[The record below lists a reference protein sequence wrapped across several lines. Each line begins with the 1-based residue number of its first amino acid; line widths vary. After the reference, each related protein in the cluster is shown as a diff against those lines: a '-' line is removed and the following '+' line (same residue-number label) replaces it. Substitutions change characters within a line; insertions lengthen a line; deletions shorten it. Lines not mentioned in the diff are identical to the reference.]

1 MVEYDN
7 QQFTERILTLYAETL
22 RQRLPRV
29 KFMFDDDSGAVRDA
43 ISQKVYRLVRE
54 YTKSELSFSL
64 DDYMRGDGSMDHEML
79 ARAVADGL
87 SVPVIDAVED
97 DLKPEDDDPL
107 KRIGTG
113 QLWVLHKT
121 IPLSFTLGAARAHLA
136 QEGKI
141 GLFGQTWYDQKT
153 LKNMFTAKTEWG
165 LARSGE
171 IKKEPL
177 DIDALKR
184 GESPL

>member
-1 MVEYDN
+1 MAEYDN

-113 QLWVLHKT
+113 NSGCC
-121 IPLSFTLGAARAHLA
+121 IRRFRYRSRSEPR
-136 QEGKI
+136 EP
-141 GLFGQTWYDQKT
+141 TWRRK
-153 LKNMFTAKTEWG
+153 AK
-165 LARSGE
+165 SGCSGR
-171 IKKEPL
+171 
-177 DIDALKR
+177 R
-184 GESPL
+184 GMTRRR